1 MSWGFSFALS
11 APSFLCVISLVQ
23 RLCIGDQEK
32 GTDLFFYSKTR
43 RGVRI
48 RVRKINLSPF
58 LVLFCLFFVY
68 AQDVA
73 DLMRSEGVPASAFG
87 NRNVADLTRYTS
99 SGTPVVVRIADRTGG
114 SDFSHFVV
122 VDGVTTRNG
131 VAVVAIRDPHGAQY
145 FSPVATFEK
154 SFTGEV
160 VVPRSA
166 LK

>member
-1 MSWGFSFALS
+1 MPKVK
-11 APSFLCVISLVQ
+11 PSTGGI
-23 RLCIGDQEK
+23 
-32 GTDLFFYSKTR
+32 
-43 RGVRI
+43 
-48 RVRKINLSPF
+48 
-58 LVLFCLFFVY
+58 Y

-99 SGTPVVVRIADRTGG
+99 SGTPVVVRIADRIGG

-154 SFTGEV
+154 NFTGEV